1 MVFVAFSGLDID
13 LCRQVAARVYLI
25 IHIER
30 RVLRIAQILLRVRL
44 INAARNR
51 LRIVAFGPHLL
62 AFVSVNDGRAGI
74 LAERKLALSRDFS
87 ITQESQCDILVVVGS
102 LGIVERF
109 SHLLVVLAAE
119 HNGYI
124 SKSVANEGGQT
135 FGRYFEHRFAFKL
148 AYADVVFG
156 E

>member
-1 MVFVAFSGLDID
+1 M
-13 LCRQVAARVYLI
+13 
-25 IHIER
+25 
-30 RVLRIAQILLRVRL
+30 
-44 INAARNR
+44 
-51 LRIVAFGPHLL
+51 
-62 AFVSVNDGRAGI
+62 NDGRAGI

-102 LGIVERF
+102 LRIGERF
-109 SHLLVVLAAE
+109 GHLLVVLAAE
-119 HNGYI
+119 HKGYI

-135 FGRYFEHRFAFKL
+135 FGRYFEHRLAFKL